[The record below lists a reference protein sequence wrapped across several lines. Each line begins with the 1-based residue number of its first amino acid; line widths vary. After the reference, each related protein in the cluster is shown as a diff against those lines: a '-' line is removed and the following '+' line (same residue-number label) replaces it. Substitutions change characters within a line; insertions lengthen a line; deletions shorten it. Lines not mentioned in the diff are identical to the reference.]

1 MEILY
6 SQFEE
11 KGILNRVENMVKM
24 ASVSDEPMKLC
35 FSYDQMERMLE
46 KSCLLICEH
55 LSPEKLVRCH
65 LTIEKI
71 PSS

>member
-1 MEILY
+1 
-6 SQFEE
+6 
-11 KGILNRVENMVKM
+11 MVKM

-46 KSCLLICEH
+46 KSCLLIFEH

-71 PSS
+71 PSP